1 MSQKF
6 IFRFS
11 VTFYFGLGADIVR
24 MENDLPW
31 GSGFLRRLSRNLKM
45 QMPEAECFSLRNLY
59 YKRGCRSAD
68 GSSAPCCLLKRRVA
82 RNPTH
87 SATALR

>member
-1 MSQKF
+1 MSQKLGF
-6 IFRFS
+6 WVS

-59 YKRGCRSAD
+59 YMHDFFKLYAIEAFCTK
-68 GSSAPCCLLKRRVA
+68 LV
-82 RNPTH
+82 RN
-87 SATALR
+87 